1 MENLSLTSPA
11 GVLEMKEVQRSSAS
25 DPWTAD
31 SDELEMKDKILGLI
45 RERLRN
51 SVYIAIRS
59 VEAQY
64 SEGKLYF
71 RGILPTF
78 YTKQVLL
85 SLAEDLAAKGV
96 IKIVD
101 ETRVLKR

>member
-1 MENLSLTSPA
+1 MENLSLASPS
-11 GVLEMKEVQRSSAS
+11 GSLGMNEIQRSLAS
-25 DPWTAD
+25 DTWTAD
-31 SDELEMKDKILGLI
+31 SDELEMKDKVLGLI
-45 RERLRN
+45 RERLRS
-51 SVYIAIRS
+51 SVYIAIRG
-59 VEAQY
+59 VDAQY

-71 RGILPTF
+71 RGIVPTF

-101 ETRVLKR
+101 ETTVLKH

>member
-1 MENLSLTSPA
+1 MENLSLASPS
-11 GVLEMKEVQRSSAS
+11 GSLGMNEIQRSLAS

-31 SDELEMKDKILGLI
+31 GDELEMKDKVLGLI
-45 RERLRN
+45 RERLRS

-101 ETRVLKR
+101 ETRVLKH